1 MATSLPTYTG
11 DITRLVPLSGTTL
24 TDALLVGSKWGIEAA
39 GNGASLTF
47 SFPTSLAAFDTSP
60 NVPGNY
66 NASEVTGSGFASYL
80 QGFSAFSAEEQ
91 RAAREVLQAWANV
104 ANLHFT
110 EVPAGAVDAGVLRFA
125 NTAPP
130 GIGATTY
137 GVSSFPQDFAGAGDT
152 WMNFAF
158 TFPEGWAAGTQN
170 FLTLLHESG
179 HALGLK
185 HPHDGGMGG
194 NPGWPA
200 TPVILPFTGTDTL
213 TNESTQ
219 TMVMA
224 YNDIPGVA
232 VVGELSLQSDFAP
245 TTPMRYDIAAM
256 QYLYGPNTT
265 YNAGDTVYR
274 FDGDARFN
282 QTIWDAGGNDTI
294 EATGTRDV
302 IINLQPGNWSALGMP
317 VTFSTR
323 NADLSLGVLQPQLND
338 PATVFIYDTV
348 VIENAVG
355 GGGNDI
361 LSGNDARNILN
372 GGGGADVLA
381 GGLGNDI
388 LNGGAGTD
396 SLDGGAGNDYAV
408 LRGLATQYSL
418 QSQGGG
424 YVLSGPD
431 GNDTLANMEFL
442 RFGADFGQDWALA
455 DVALP
460 DLVSGNA
467 ARQMKQITDLYV
479 AYFNRG
485 PDPAGLA
492 YWFKAVYTAEY
503 SLRTIAERFTFEQEY
518 VQAYPSTLAN
528 REFVNKIY
536 QNLFD
541 RGPDSGGW
549 DYWSHELDSGARPRS
564 GFILDVIEGAYAPT
578 SGPEDRGL
586 IDNKHDVSL
595 HYSGRLS
602 LQPAEGFD
610 AAIATV
616 LNRVS
621 GEATSVAG
629 AGRVIDYAFNHPE
642 TLVQIVGSATLF
654 DTLWAG

>member
-1 MATSLPTYTG
+1 MTTSLPTYTG
-11 DITRLVPLSGTTL
+11 DSTSLVPLSGTTL

-39 GNGASLTF
+39 GNGAALTF
-47 SFPTSLAAFDTSP
+47 SFPTSLAAFDTAP
-60 NVPGNY
+60 NVRGNY
-66 NASEVTGSGFASYL
+66 NVNAGEGFASYL
-80 QGFSAFSAEEQ
+80 QGFSGFSQAE
-91 RAAREVLQAWANV
+91 RSAARDVLQAWANV

-110 EVPAGAVDAGVLRFA
+110 EVPAASVDAGVLRFA

-130 GIGATTY
+130 GLGATTY

-152 WMNFAF
+152 WMNSAF

-170 FLTLLHESG
+170 FLTLLHEVG

-185 HPHDGGMGG
+185 HPHDPGMGG

-200 TPVILPFTGTDTL
+200 TPVILPFTGSDTL
-213 TNESTQ
+213 ANESTQ

-224 YNDIPGVA
+224 YNDIPGLATVD
-232 VVGELSLQSDFAP
+232 GMSLQSDFAP

-256 QYLYGPNTT
+256 QYLYGANTT
-265 YNAGDTVYR
+265 YNAGDTVYT

-338 PATVFIYDTV
+338 PGTVFIYDTV
-348 VIENAVG
+348 VIENAIGGGGSDFIFGNNGGNTLVG
-355 GGGNDI
+355 GGGRDI
-361 LSGNDARNILN
+361 LDGL
-372 GGGGADVLA
+372 
-381 GGLGNDI
+381 LGNDT
-388 LNGGAGTD
+388 LVGGDGTD
-396 SLDGGAGNDYAV
+396 SAV

-418 QSQGGG
+418 QTLGNGFG
-424 YVLSGPD
+424 LSGPD
-431 GNDTLANMEFL
+431 GNDALLDVEFL
-442 RFGADFGQDWALA
+442 RFGTSFDQPWAVA

-460 DLVSGNA
+460 DLISGSA
-467 ARQMKQITDLYV
+467 AQLMKQITDLYV
-479 AYFNRG
+479 AYFHRS

-492 YWFKAVYTAEY
+492 YWFKSIYTSEY

-541 RGPDSGGW
+541 RAPDSAGW
-549 DYWSHELDSGARPRS
+549 DYWSGQLDSGARPRS
-564 GFILDVIEGAYAPT
+564 GFILDVIQGAYAST

-595 HYSGRLS
+595 YYSGRLS
-602 LQPAEGFD
+602 LEPAEGFD
-610 AAIATV
+610 AAIANV

-621 GEATSVAG
+621 GIATSVAG
-629 AGRVIDYAFNHPE
+629 AGRVIDYAFDNPE
-642 TLVQIVGSATLF
+642 TLVQVVGNATLF